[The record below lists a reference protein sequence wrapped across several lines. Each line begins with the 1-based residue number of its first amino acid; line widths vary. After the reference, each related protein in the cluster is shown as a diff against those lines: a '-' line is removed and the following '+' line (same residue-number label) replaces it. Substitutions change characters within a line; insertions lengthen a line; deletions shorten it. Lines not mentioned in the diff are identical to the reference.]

1 MMFTR
6 LIRLAACASLL
17 SIGSVAAQTAI
28 HHHVYYH
35 HGHHHHVV
43 YYHHGHHHHV
53 VHHHPLVA
61 DPEKIYEKGLG
72 WKEMYGE
79 GKGVLQLNPRGSAVV
94 YWNGITYWGRWE
106 KVDTYHVKTTWPT
119 GGPPGSVWAIY
130 ETGNPAVPYI
140 GTRGQP

>member
-6 LIRLAACASLL
+6 LMRLAACVSLFSL
-17 SIGSVAAQTAI
+17 GSVAAEAATHHYVY
-28 HHHVYYH
+28 HHHVY
-35 HGHHHHVV
+35 
-43 YYHHGHHHHV
+43 HHHV

-61 DPEKIYEKGLG
+61 DPEKIYAKGMG
-72 WKEMYGE
+72 WKEMHGQ

-106 KVDTYHVKTTWPT
+106 KVDTYHVKTTWET

-140 GTRGQP
+140 GTRAQP

>member
-6 LIRLAACASLL
+6 LMRLAACVSLL
-17 SIGSVAAQTAI
+17 SPGSVAAEAATHHYVY
-28 HHHVYYH
+28 HHHVYH
-35 HGHHHHVV
+35 HRGHHHHVV
-43 YYHHGHHHHV
+43 Y
-53 VHHHPLVA
+53 HHPLVA
-61 DPEKIYEKGLG
+61 DPEKIYAKGMG
-72 WKEMYGE
+72 WKEMHGE

-106 KVDTYHVKTTWPT
+106 KVDTYHVKTTWET
-119 GGPPGSVWAIY
+119 GGPPGGVWSIY

>member
-6 LIRLAACASLL
+6 LMRLAACVSLL
-17 SIGSVAAQTAI
+17 SLGSVAAEAAI
-28 HHHVYYH
+28 HHYVYH
-35 HGHHHHVV
+35 HQR
-43 YYHHGHHHHV
+43 YHHHV

-61 DPEKIYEKGLG
+61 DPEKIYAKGMG
-72 WKEMYGE
+72 WKEMHGQ

-106 KVDTYHVKTTWPT
+106 KVDTYHVKTTWET
-119 GGPPGSVWAIY
+119 SGPPGGVWSIY